1 MYMNMHE
8 HLLFADAFIITLNK
22 LYKCYV
28 LLHFIYNNENQVS
41 IIAKSEKLKS
51 VCLRPG
57 LITF

>member
-1 MYMNMHE
+1 MDMNTHE

-28 LLHFIYNNENQVS
+28 LLHFIYSENQVS

-51 VCLRPG
+51 ACLRPG